1 MHNVDEL
8 LIDHCAGMIISN
20 NSAFLVMRIVQ
31 TTHQEFLLHM
41 NLFYNNYIIVNSS
54 TATSK
59 DWHLTSFSQIFV
71 IDMADK
77 KSEMAFAPSPIHQFN
92 SRSLVVTETSSMSQ
106 RTYNSPIKH
115 VQVVSK
121 NLRFYMNADHKML
134 KSLPGGATTK
144 IFSYKLDLPSFFVRT
159 RTSRCSKSNNY
170 YSHPSNEKI
179 LLTSIEGEITT
190 QIWW

>member
-20 NSAFLVMRIVQ
+20 DSVFLVMRIVQ

-41 NLFYNNYIIVNSS
+41 ILFYNNYIIVKSS

-59 DWHLTSFSQIFV
+59 DWHLTSFSQILV
-71 IDMADK
+71 IDIADK
-77 KSEMAFAPSPIHQFN
+77 KSEMAFAPSPIHQFS

-106 RTYNSPIKH
+106 RTYNSPITH

-121 NLRFYMNADHKML
+121 NLRFYMNTDHKML
-134 KSLPGGATTK
+134 KSLHDGATTK
-144 IFSYKLDLPSFFVRT
+144 ILVWHLVMAAMWVTGGSY
-159 RTSRCSKSNNY
+159 
-170 YSHPSNEKI
+170 
-179 LLTSIEGEITT
+179 
-190 QIWW
+190 